1 MNYEFFKKL
10 IKTDLHVFGI
20 FLFLIF
26 LVWKISFYF
35 PAWDE
40 WDFIAEYVSG
50 NVNYLLPHVEHFKPF
65 FKIFYFLELKFF
77 NAHFLY
83 YHYVN
88 LLFHALTGLV
98 LFKVLNNFIRSR
110 AISFLSTL
118 FFLFNLYHSQVVLSN
133 FGICTILNVFVFLLA
148 WLFLQ
153 KYLIQNKKYL
163 IWISFSLAFLQA
175 YFFGQG
181 LILPIVLILYLIL
194 FYKNKKQLY
203 YSMGYF
209 LILIVNAVIYI
220 IFAGKNITV
229 SSHSLAFS
237 DFFGIFKYFL
247 YAVSMNLVK
256 ATALLSIHSAVI
268 LIVFI
273 LFILS
278 VFWLY
283 KLKAQDLSKVLIFST
298 IFYAINF
305 VLISLTRFNYSLEQS
320 LAGRYTYYF
329 LIPIGF
335 YIAYFIYE
343 VFKAEKYKKL
353 FSAIF
358 ILYFGYYFTA
368 SYFSIQDLKEFRKE
382 LDMNNYVVLA
392 NYIKNGQIVGELKSL
407 HPTRTIDNIVEIYVD
422 FINKSIE
429 EDVNFKKLLDIM

>member
-1 MNYEFFKKL
+1 
-10 IKTDLHVFGI
+10 
-20 FLFLIF
+20 
-26 LVWKISFYF
+26 
-35 PAWDE
+35 
-40 WDFIAEYVSG
+40 
-50 NVNYLLPHVEHFKPF
+50 
-65 FKIFYFLELKFF
+65 
-77 NAHFLY
+77 
-83 YHYVN
+83 
-88 LLFHALTGLV
+88 
-98 LFKVLNNFIRSR
+98 
-110 AISFLSTL
+110 
-118 FFLFNLYHSQVVLSN
+118 
-133 FGICTILNVFVFLLA
+133 
-148 WLFLQ
+148 
-153 KYLIQNKKYL
+153 
-163 IWISFSLAFLQA
+163 
-175 YFFGQG
+175 
-181 LILPIVLILYLIL
+181 
-194 FYKNKKQLY
+194 
-203 YSMGYF
+203 MGYF